1 MFIVTSLVNA
11 SPILFISVSKK
22 VLDRRLGVNALK
34 LTLRQNK
41 LERLLLDK
49 FFHANIIFLVIT
61 TRYL

>member
-41 LERLLLDK
+41 LEHLLLDK